1 MLFRSL
7 TFILYFFRERITQS
21 GRLERAL
28 AASVYTVYIIH
39 QTVVIAIDIFFIP
52 LSMPPGLKFVLV
64 TLIAVPLCFGLGML
78 IRKIP
83 GTQRVL
89 G

>member
-1 MLFRSL
+1 M
-7 TFILYFFRERITQS
+7 
-21 GRLERAL
+21 

-39 QTVVIAIDIFFIP
+39 QTVLYGLNIVFLNIAIPSFV
-52 LSMPPGLKFVLV
+52 KFLLV
-64 TLIAVPLCFGLGML
+64 ALIAVPLCFFLSVL

-83 GTQRVL
+83 YAKRVL